1 MSKWTTEWPK
11 KKKGLYW
18 FYGWRYGRQYGLKG
32 EPIAPELSLVEA
44 RKISNGMM
52 YVVRGAF
59 WGPSEGGIGL
69 FCKADLPVLPDV
81 KHLIKEPKK

>member
-1 MSKWTTEWPK
+1 MSKWTTKWPK
-11 KKKGLYW
+11 KNGLYW
-18 FYGWRYGRQYGLKG
+18 FYGWRYGRQYQLKG

-52 YVVRGAF
+52 YVVRGIF